1 MTERSL
7 RLADASTEVT
17 GRAAA
22 VPVSAV
28 TGSPAGVRPRTATT
42 VSEPVPGRA
51 WDLLRTTARFA
62 TRVPAYLLI
71 GVFRLWQL
79 LASPTYGQT
88 CRFYPSCSA
97 YGVEAVRR
105 HGALRGGWLTMR
117 RILRCHPW
125 NPGGVD
131 PVPPNT
137 GRGTGKA
144 TSADLGAPQRRRAV

>member
-1 MTERSL
+1 MTGRSR
-7 RLADASTEVT
+7 RLAYVGTEVT
-17 GRAAA
+17 RRAAVGGSVA
-22 VPVSAV
+22 ASPDGAEPGAATTAPEPVS
-28 TGSPAGVRPRTATT
+28 GPARDLVR
-42 VSEPVPGRA
+42 
-51 WDLLRTTARFA
+51 DIARFVV
-62 TRVPAYLLI
+62 RVPAYLLI

-105 HGALRGGWLTMR
+105 HGVVRGGWLTLR

-131 PVPPNT
+131 PVPPSI